1 MVALCALTPSV
12 PPRPGLPV
20 ELLNSARALFRA
32 PPPSLFHGHA
42 SALFRCTLIGQVS
55 VIKSLWL
62 NPRHGRRPRY
72 QVTALAKRGTNVV
85 ALMNTE
91 YKIQFLVVNPHGN
104 IILGF
109 SKGI

>member
-1 MVALCALTPSV
+1 MS
-12 PPRPGLPV
+12 
-20 ELLNSARALFRA
+20 
-32 PPPSLFHGHA
+32 PPSPRSMAMLVSWSG
-42 SALFRCTLIGQVS
+42 CTLIGKLA
-55 VIKSLWL
+55 VIDGPWV